1 MISVNWQWLAGIGLI
16 GVSLIALLIWA
27 GPALMLWAADRLWS
41 PANRSQEPAKPDQPA
56 ERGAD
61 EPPPPGAVAW
71 VNDIATAMS
80 AAASED
86 VLAALEMGATRDKAR
101 ELRIASLEQKP

>member
-1 MISVNWQWLAGIGLI
+1 MISVNWQWVAGIGLI

-27 GPALMLWAADRLWS
+27 GPALLMWAADKLWS
-41 PANRSQEPAKPDQPA
+41 PANRSDAPAEPEQPA

-71 VNDIATAMS
+71 VNDIANAMS

>member
-1 MISVNWQWLAGIGLI
+1 MISVNWQWVAGIGLI

-27 GPALMLWAADRLWS
+27 GPALMMWAADRLWS
-41 PANRSQEPAKPDQPA
+41 PANRSQEPAEPDQQA

-71 VNDIATAMS
+71 VADITQAMG

-86 VLAALEMGATRDKAR
+86 VLAALEAGATRDKAR
-101 ELRIASLEQKP
+101 ELRIASLEQTP